1 MGGNLSLMHMRVKQV
16 QIILISRYHLS
27 RKSFRFRSCELHP
40 ADAHATLQRPNND
53 FIQKLFYDSARG
65 DFFYVISIELSVILI
80 WRQYNAGREKN
91 SKIGGNLQSRA
102 LDDDINDENWKN
114 FVSVFYE
121 FIIIWRAHHQHIC
134 PPFSDAWDRWRW

>member
-1 MGGNLSLMHMRVKQV
+1 MGGNLFH
-16 QIILISRYHLS
+16 
-27 RKSFRFRSCELHP
+27 
-40 ADAHATLQRPNND
+40 AHASETSSDHPYLSLSSRARVFGSARVNCTLPTHTQLFSDQTTTSSRS
-53 FIQKLFYDSARG
+53 FFYDSARG

-91 SKIGGNLQSRA
+91 SKIGGNSQSRA